1 MPAKSTIDTNQP
13 AEASAD
19 DPRFRGKQY
28 DQLVAAFNDYRSTQ
42 TSEESAPR
50 PRIHTAYRGVPF
62 TCSADVLEVGHGK
75 VTFSMDRLQAKVVE
89 RTGTSLIMSPLH
101 GMTFKVIATDVD
113 VDQGRV
119 SFAQFLDQQR
129 EGAEQRSHLR
139 VEPEQSIYVKMCFLG
154 KEVAGSLLDV
164 SVISLAASFPEAEL
178 ENIDDDTPVDIFI
191 PELPPEVGMSFKAE
205 GTVIRSMP
213 LAEKDSKCRGVVV
226 NLRIDHELSDRLNRY
241 VALRSDAVVRELS
254 DDDSPSGAA
263 GDKVVSD

>member
-1 MPAKSTIDTNQP
+1 LPAKSTTDTNQP

-28 DQLVAAFNDYRSTQ
+28 DQLVAAFNDYRSAQ

-62 TCSADVLEVGHGK
+62 TCSADVLEAGHGK

-89 RTGTSLIMSPLH
+89 RTGTSMITSPLH

-113 VDQGRV
+113 VDRGRV

-129 EGAEQRSHLR
+129 GGAEQRSHVR
-139 VEPEQSIYVKMCFLG
+139 VEPEHSIYVKMVFLG

-164 SVISLAASFPEAEL
+164 SVVSLAASFPQAEL
-178 ENIDDDTPVDIFI
+178 ENIDDGTPVDIFI
-191 PELPPEVGMSFKAE
+191 PELPPEVDMSFKAE
-205 GTVIRSMP
+205 GTVIRTMP
-213 LAEKDSKCRGVVV
+213 LSDKDSESHGVVV
-226 NLRIDHELSDRLNRY
+226 NLRIDHELYDRLKRY
-241 VALRSDAVVRELS
+241 VALRSEAIVHELS
-254 DDDSPSGAA
+254 DDDSPPGAA
-263 GDKVVSD
+263 GDKD